1 MKVKRGFPLSWRED
15 LQIGPLNKLR
25 GVKMVPE
32 WMKDAPNPFD
42 TVLVANRGE
51 IAVRIIKAVQEAG
64 LRAIAIYS
72 EPDKDSLHTEM
83 ANQAIYLPGDSL
95 SENYLNSEAIIEA
108 AKSSGAQAIH
118 PGYGFLSERAEFAEA
133 VTKSG
138 ITWIGPSP
146 VAIETMGDKIS
157 ARSRMIESGVPVIP
171 GDEVAIPDDS
181 DHLGTLASVAAR
193 VGYPLLL
200 KASAGGGG
208 KGMRIVRE
216 PKMLRTEYEAAARE
230 ASAAF
235 GDGTVYVERLLTGA
249 RHIEIQILADKHG
262 NCIHLNERDCSLQR
276 RHQKVIEEAPSSAV
290 SEELRKSMGKAAVL
304 AAKSVDYVGAGT
316 VELLLSSNGD
326 FYFLEMNT
334 RLQVE
339 HPVTEMITGVDLVQK
354 QLEIASGLPLGIS
367 QDSVSIYGHS
377 IEARIY
383 AEDAKIGFL
392 PAIGKL
398 ALWRPPSGPGIR
410 VDSGVKEGDEVTVNF
425 DPMLAKLIVHA
436 PSRMAAI
443 RRLELALSSFVA
455 LGVTTNI
462 GFLRNALT
470 HPVFISGN
478 VTTDFLDNAPM
489 TEFISEIP
497 DPKVLVA
504 IASAAKRLGAGKSV
518 VNTNSRILDDYSG
531 HAYDPFITLSRR
543 LP

>member
-1 MKVKRGFPLSWRED
+1 M
-15 LQIGPLNKLR
+15 I
-25 GVKMVPE
+25 PE
-32 WMKDAPNPFD
+32 WMKEAPKPFNS
-42 TVLVANRGE
+42 VLVANRGE

-72 EPDKDSLHTEM
+72 DPDKDSLHTEM
-83 ANQAIYLPGDSL
+83 ADQSIHLPGENL
-95 SENYLNSEAIIEA
+95 SENYLNSEAIIQA

-118 PGYGFLSERAEFAEA
+118 PGYGFLSERADFAEA
-133 VTKSG
+133 VEKSG
-138 ITWIGPSP
+138 IIWIGPSP
-146 VAIETMGDKIS
+146 EAIETMGDKIS
-157 ARSRMIESGVPVIP
+157 ARARMIESGVPVIP
-171 GDEVAIPDDS
+171 GDEIAIPDDS
-181 DHLGTLASVAAR
+181 DHLGALASVAAR

-290 SEELRKSMGKAAVL
+290 SVELRKSMGNSAVL
-304 AAKSVDYVGAGT
+304 AAKAVDYIGAGT

-367 QDSVSIYGHS
+367 QESVGISGHS

-392 PAIGKL
+392 PSIGRL

-443 RRLELALSSFVA
+443 RRLDIALSSFIA

-470 HPVFISGN
+470 HPAFTSGSI
-478 VTTDFLDNAPM
+478 TTDFLDNTP
-489 TEFISEIP
+489 ISEFTSENP
-497 DPKVLVA
+497 DPSVLVA
-504 IASAAKRLGAGKSV
+504 IASAAKRLGVGKTGMMLNPGIS
-518 VNTNSRILDDYSG
+518 DDHSG
-531 HAYDPFITLSRR
+531 HPFDPFITLSRR

>member
-1 MKVKRGFPLSWRED
+1 M
-15 LQIGPLNKLR
+15 I
-25 GVKMVPE
+25 PE
-32 WMKDAPNPFD
+32 WMKEAPTPFD

-64 LRAIAIYS
+64 LTAIAIYS
-72 EPDKDSLHTEM
+72 NPDKDSLHTEM
-83 ANQAIYLPGDSL
+83 ADKAVYLPGDSL
-95 SENYLNSEAIIEA
+95 SENYLNSEAIIQA

-118 PGYGFLSERAEFAEA
+118 PGYGFLSERADFADA
-133 VTKSG
+133 VDKSG
-138 ITWIGPSP
+138 IIWIGPSP
-146 VAIETMGDKIS
+146 EAIDTMGDKIS

-235 GDGTVYVERLLTGA
+235 GDGTVYVERLLTSA
-249 RHIEIQILADKHG
+249 RHIEIQILADKYG

-290 SEELRKSMGKAAVL
+290 SGELRKSMGNTAVL
-304 AAKSVDYVGAGT
+304 AAKAVDYVGAGT

-367 QDSVSIYGHS
+367 QDSVSISGHS

-398 ALWRPPSGPGIR
+398 ALWKPPSGPGIR

-443 RRLELALSSFVA
+443 RRLDLALSSFIA

-470 HPVFISGN
+470 HPAFTSGSI
-478 VTTDFLDNAPM
+478 TTDFLDNTPIS
-489 TEFISEIP
+489 EFISEKP
-497 DPKVLVA
+497 DPSVLVT
-504 IASAAKRLGAGKSV
+504 IASAAKRLGTGKSSSIA
-518 VNTNSRILDDYSG
+518 NSSNSDDHSG
-531 HAYDPFITLSRR
+531 HPHDPFRTLSRR
-543 LP
+543 FP

>member
-1 MKVKRGFPLSWRED
+1 M
-15 LQIGPLNKLR
+15 I
-25 GVKMVPE
+25 PE
-32 WMKDAPNPFD
+32 WMKGASTPFSS
-42 TVLVANRGE
+42 VLVANRGE

-64 LRAIAIYS
+64 LRAIAVYS
-72 EPDKDSLHTEM
+72 NPDKGALHTEL
-83 ANQAIYLPGDSL
+83 ADHTIHLPGDSL
-95 SENYLNSEAIIEA
+95 SENYLNSDAIIQA
-108 AKSSGAQAIH
+108 AKLSGAQAIH
-118 PGYGFLSERAEFAEA
+118 PGYGFLSERADFARA
-133 VTKSG
+133 VERAG
-138 ITWIGPSP
+138 IIWIGPSP
-146 VAIETMGDKIS
+146 EAIETMGDKIS

-171 GDEVAIPDDS
+171 GDEIAIPDDS
-181 DHLGTLASVAAR
+181 DHLGILASVAAR

-249 RHIEIQILADKHG
+249 RHIEIQILADKLG

-276 RHQKVIEEAPSSAV
+276 RHQKVIEEAPSSVV
-290 SEELRKSMGKAAVL
+290 SEDLRRSMGESAVL
-304 AAKSVDYVGAGT
+304 AAKSVNYVGAGT
-316 VELLLSSNGD
+316 VELLLSANGE

-339 HPVTEMITGVDLVQK
+339 HPITEMITGIDLVQK
-354 QLEIASGLPLGIS
+354 QLEIASGLPIGIRQESIGIS
-367 QDSVSIYGHS
+367 GHS

-383 AEDAKIGFL
+383 AEDAKRGFL
-392 PAIGKL
+392 PSIGKL
-398 ALWRPPSGPGIR
+398 AVWRPPSGPGIR
-410 VDSGVKEGDEVTVNF
+410 FDSGVKEGDEVTVNF

-443 RRLELALSSFVA
+443 RRMDLALSSFIA

-470 HPVFISGN
+470 HPAFTSGSI
-478 VTTDFLDNAPM
+478 TTDFLDNTP
-489 TEFISEIP
+489 ISEFHSEGSEP
-497 DPKVLVA
+497 SVLVA
-504 IASAAKRLGAGKSV
+504 IAAASKRLGVDRSGGGLSQV
-518 VNTNSRILDDYSG
+518 FTDDHTG
-531 HAYDPFITLSRR
+531 HAGDPFQTLSRSF
-543 LP
+543 P